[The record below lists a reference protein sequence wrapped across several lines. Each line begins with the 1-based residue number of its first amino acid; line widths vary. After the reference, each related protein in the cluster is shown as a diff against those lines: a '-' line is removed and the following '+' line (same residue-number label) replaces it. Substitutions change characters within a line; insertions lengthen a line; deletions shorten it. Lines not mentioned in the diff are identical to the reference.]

1 MQMLEQQRQ
10 DEDRIRR
17 ILAERDNAGKENEER
32 EQMLKAFIRSEKDK
46 TPVNHALVTAAGLAL
61 LANYLT
67 PLHPAIKSFNMHLDT
82 FYLHPVPDSIIFFDA
97 SGAEYETIELGP
109 NPTQLGGE
117 VYSYLAGLDL
127 NGIADYTNRTL
138 QMKTLNEWV
147 PKP

>member
-1 MQMLEQQRQ
+1 MKMLDEQRQ
-10 DEDRIRR
+10 DEERIRR
-17 ILAERDNAGKENEER
+17 ILAERDNAQKGNEER

-46 TPVNHALVTAAGLAL
+46 TPVNHSLVTAAGLAL
-61 LANYLT
+61 FANYISQI
-67 PLHPAIKSFNMHLDT
+67 HPAIVSFNMHLDT
-82 FYLHPVPDSIIFFDA
+82 LYLHPVPDSIIFFDA
-97 SGAEYETIELGP
+97 YGAEYETIELGP

-138 QMKTLNEWV
+138 QIRTLNEWK